1 MSPSAVRR
9 LRLAAIAAGACLL
22 IAACAAAWVASR
34 VRASLPRLDGEA
46 LLPGASAPVTVERDA
61 LGVPTVR
68 GATRADIA
76 RALGWLHAQDRF
88 FQMDLLRRAA
98 AGELAALFG
107 ERALPRDRAA
117 RLHGFRALA
126 AKVVAGLPAAERA
139 ILDAYV
145 AGVNAGLAGLG
156 ARPWEY
162 LLLRAT
168 PEPWRAEDSALTGYA
183 MMIDLQDS
191 SGNHE
196 RSLMTLR
203 DVRGEEMVPFFAPV
217 TAPDDA
223 ALDGSTAPLPAIPGP
238 KVINLRAAR
247 TGALPAAGLPAGA
260 LAELA
265 FPFAPR
271 DPDAIPGSN
280 ALALAGAHV
289 AGGGGLLA
297 SDMHLGHSVPNIW
310 YRASLE
316 TGGRRVTGVTL
327 PGTPV
332 VISGSNGDVAWGLTV
347 ANADTTDLVVV
358 ETTSASRR
366 FYRAPGRE
374 DYVPLETRRETI
386 AVKGGDPVTVEHE
399 WTIWGPVVGR
409 NERER
414 PLALR
419 WVAHDPAAANFAMLG
434 METARTT
441 AEAVAVAHRA
451 GVTPVNCV
459 IADRAGDVAWTIAGR
474 LPRRAGY
481 DGRLPVTWTF
491 GDRKWDG
498 HLTPEE
504 TPVMRGPES
513 VLPGRIWSGNQRQ
526 VGGEALTRLG
536 DGGYA
541 PAARARQLR
550 DGLAPLAKAT
560 PADLLKVQLDDRALL
575 LAEWRGILLAALSP
589 EALAGSPGRAE
600 LRRLLEKWEGRAEP
614 GSVSYRLVAEFRQA
628 VRTRVLGP
636 VFAPCVEA
644 LPSFNGRRFN
654 TEPAVRALLREKPM
668 HFLEAKYARWE
679 DLLLAAAD
687 DVTAAVEKSGGRLAE
702 ATWGSR
708 NRLRMKHPLSS
719 AAPLLGRWLDF
730 PATPL
735 AGDNDMPLAQTSGH
749 GASERLVVAPGRE
762 AEGIFHMPGGQSAH
776 PLSPFFRAGHDAWL
790 RGEPSP
796 FLPGPTVH
804 RLTLR
809 P

>member
-1 MSPSAVRR
+1 MSPTAVRR
-9 LRLAAIAAGACLL
+9 LRLAAIIAGACLL
-22 IAACAAAWVASR
+22 LIAGAATWIASL
-34 VRASLPRLDGEA
+34 VRASRPQLDGEVA
-46 LLPGASAPVTVERDA
+46 LPGASATVTVERDA

-68 GATRADIA
+68 GATRADVA

-88 FQMDLLRRAA
+88 FQMDVLRRAA

-126 AKVVAGLPAAERA
+126 AKVVADLPTRDRA

-145 AGVNAGLAGLG
+145 GGVNAGLAGLG

-162 LLLRAT
+162 LLLRAA
-168 PEPWRAEDSALTGYA
+168 PEPWRAEDSVLTGYA

-203 DVRGEEMVPFFAPV
+203 DVRGEEMVAFLAPV
-217 TAPDDA
+217 VAPDDA
-223 ALDGSTAPLPAIPGP
+223 ALDGSTAPLPAIPGT

-247 TGALPAAGLPAGA
+247 TGSLPSARVPAGA

-280 ALALAGAHV
+280 ALALAGAHT

-297 SDMHLGHSVPNIW
+297 NDMHLGHSVPNIW

-332 VISGSNGDVAWGLTV
+332 VISGSNGDVAWGVTV

-366 FYRAPGRE
+366 FYRAPGRD
-374 DYVPLETRRETI
+374 DYVPLETRREVI
-386 AVKGGDPVTVEHE
+386 AVKGGEPVTVEHE

-409 NERER
+409 NDRDR

-419 WVAHDPAAANFAMLG
+419 WTAHEPAATNFALLG

-441 AEAVAVAHRA
+441 AEAVAVAHRS

-474 LPRRAGY
+474 LPRRMGY

-491 GDRKWDG
+491 GDRKWNG
-498 HLTPEE
+498 LLAPEE
-504 TPVMRGPES
+504 IPVVHGSGS

-526 VGGEALTRLG
+526 VGGEALARLG

-550 DGLAPLAKAT
+550 DGLAPLTRAT
-560 PADLLKVQLDDRALL
+560 PADLLKIQLDDRALL
-575 LAEWRGILLAALSP
+575 LAEWRDILLATLTA
-589 EALAGSPGRAE
+589 EAVAGSPGRAE
-600 LRRLLEKWEGRAEP
+600 LRRLVGKWEGRAEP

-628 VRTRVLGP
+628 VRARILGP
-636 VFAPCVEA
+636 IFASCAETMPT
-644 LPSFNGRRFN
+644 FNGRRFN
-654 TEPAVRALLREKPM
+654 TEPAVRALLRERPM

-679 DLLLAAAD
+679 DLLVAAAD
-687 DVTAAVEKSGGRLAE
+687 DVTAAVEKSGQRLAE

-708 NRLRMKHPLSS
+708 NRLRMRHPLSS
-719 AAPLLGRWLDF
+719 AAPFLGRWLDF
-730 PATPL
+730 PDTPL
-735 AGDNDMPLAQTSGH
+735 AGDNDLPRAQTSAH

-790 RGEPSP
+790 RGEPTP

-804 RLTLR
+804 RLTFR

>member
-1 MSPSAVRR
+1 MVAF
-9 LRLAAIAAGACLL
+9 LA
-22 IAACAAAWVASR
+22 
-34 VRASLPRLDGEA
+34 P
-46 LLPGASAPVTVERDA
+46 
-61 LGVPTVR
+61 
-68 GATRADIA
+68 
-76 RALGWLHAQDRF
+76 
-88 FQMDLLRRAA
+88 
-98 AGELAALFG
+98 
-107 ERALPRDRAA
+107 
-117 RLHGFRALA
+117 
-126 AKVVAGLPAAERA
+126 
-139 ILDAYV
+139 
-145 AGVNAGLAGLG
+145 
-156 ARPWEY
+156 
-162 LLLRAT
+162 
-168 PEPWRAEDSALTGYA
+168 
-183 MMIDLQDS
+183 
-191 SGNHE
+191 
-196 RSLMTLR
+196 LM
-203 DVRGEEMVPFFAPV
+203 
-217 TAPDDA
+217 APDDA
-223 ALDGSTAPLPAIPGP
+223 ALDGTTAPLPAIPVP

-247 TGALPAAGLPAGA
+247 TGALPPAGLATEA

-332 VISGSNGDVAWGLTV
+332 VVSGSNGDVAWGLTV

-358 ETTSASRR
+358 ETTSASKR
-366 FYRAPGRE
+366 FYRAPGHE

-409 NERER
+409 NERDR

-419 WVAHDPAAANFAMLG
+419 WIAHDPGAVNFAMLG

-459 IADRAGDVAWTIAGR
+459 IADRAGDVAWTVAGR

-498 HLTPEE
+498 HLAPGE
-504 TPVMRGPES
+504 TPVIRGPES
-513 VLPGRIWSGNQRQ
+513 VLPGRIWSGNQRH
-526 VGGEALTRLG
+526 VGGEALARLG
-536 DGGYA
+536 DGGYT

-550 DGLAPLAKAT
+550 DGLAPLAQAT

-575 LAEWRGILLAALSP
+575 LAEWRDILLATLTA
-589 EALAGSPGRAE
+589 EAVAGSPGRAE
-600 LRRLLEKWEGRAEP
+600 LRRLVEKWEGRAAP

-636 VFAPCVEA
+636 LFAPCVEA

-654 TEPAVRALLREKPM
+654 TEPAVRTLLREKPM
-668 HFLEAKYARWE
+668 HFLDSKYARWD

-687 DVTAAVEKSGGRLAE
+687 DVTAAVGKSGQRLAE

-719 AAPLLGRWLDF
+719 AAPFLGRWLDF
-730 PATPL
+730 PDTPL
-735 AGDNDMPLAQTSGH
+735 AGDNDMPLAQTSAH

-790 RGEPSP
+790 RGEPTP
-796 FLPGPTVH
+796 LLPGTAVH